1 MAILKRIDSLE
12 LDLFLKG
19 IFTQQFAE
27 NHFDYAGKVGEVL
40 AIGAYDG
47 ERLVGGILMRRRY
60 DHLDIAKL
68 AVARDY
74 RGQRLGTQL
83 IQAAEQVAR
92 DRHIINITLS
102 TRSYQAGGFYE
113 KCGYQIYGTLADL
126 PFAGVTTTYF
136 VKRLTAK

>member
-1 MAILKRIDSLE
+1 VATLKRIDSLE

-27 NHFDYAGKVGEVL
+27 NQFDYAGKVGEVL

-68 AVARDY
+68 AVVRDY

-92 DRHIINITLS
+92 DRHIINITLA
-102 TRSYQAGGFYE
+102 TRSYQAVGFYE
-113 KCGYQIYGTLADL
+113 KCGYQIFGTLPDL

-136 VKRLTAK
+136 VKRLIAK